1 MAKRILLISL
11 IVTMVLGFSV
21 GCSTNKGPLGPL
33 HSMSCSKPPP
43 LGITI
48 TPDPSVMKQEVKFA
62 ISVSDKK
69 VTEIQILDS
78 TGKRIRY
85 YSDYDVSSPDR
96 TGPVMDYSGK
106 ELHWTETFTTGTP
119 GKWTIKSRDLGMQS
133 LTQTFTVDAAK

>member
-11 IVTMVLGFSV
+11 IVTMVLAFTV

-33 HSMSCSKPPP
+33 HSMSCAKAPP
-43 LGITI
+43 LGIVI
-48 TPDPSVMKQEVKFA
+48 SPDPSNLNQVVTFT

-78 TGKRIRY
+78 AGKRIRY
-85 YSDYDVSSPDR
+85 YSDYDVSSADR
-96 TGPVMDYSGK
+96 TGPVMQYSGK
-106 ELHWTETFTTGTP
+106 ELKWTETFTSGTP

-133 LTQTFTVDAAK
+133 LTQTFTVNAAK